1 MKNYPVIATILLL
14 AIVGLANTACKKKPR
29 EPNLAHFQTP
39 EGTVETIQQLRL
51 QLTEAVEKKNLQYV
65 HDSMYYFKG
74 LCTALS
80 SKLQGEKKQRVDSIL
95 AELTDIAEE
104 IDNSAGRGNQA
115 GTEANLKK
123 LINELKVLEGEFK
136 GAKKQK

>member
-1 MKNYPVIATILLL
+1 MKNYTLIAMTLLL
-14 AIVGLANTACKKKPR
+14 AIVGLGSAGCRKKPR

-80 SKLQGEKKQRVDSIL
+80 SKLQGEKKERVDAIL
-95 AELTDIAEE
+95 EELTIIAEE
-104 IDNSAGRGNQA
+104 IDNSAGRRNQA
-115 GTEANLKK
+115 ATEANLKK
-123 LINELKVLEGEFK
+123 LIDELKVLEAEFK
-136 GAKKQK
+136 GARKKK